1 MPHTSRRK
9 KHGNDRKRTEVIDDE
24 GWTRVTTR
32 SMAKMMT
39 PQNHTVPA
47 REYSPSRDS
56 VTEPCIGGVTYPGKY
71 EVPSTASVADI
82 TQRYKKVKRHWSLS
96 NSFTALQAALSR
108 HLETGPK
115 IETCTLFGAGS
126 YCGLRSAWIERHEV
140 ALVQTAV
147 FMSAVD
153 LIGECCKPEEAQDD

>member
-1 MPHTSRRK
+1 MPHTSRRR

-32 SMAKMMT
+32 SMAKMN

-47 REYSPSRDS
+47 REYSHSRDS
-56 VTEPCIGGVTYPGKY
+56 VTEPCIGLVRYPGKY
-71 EVPSTASVADI
+71 ELPSTASVADI
-82 TQRYKKVKRHWSLS
+82 TQRYEKVKRHWSLS
-96 NSFTALQAALSR
+96 DSFTALQAALSR
-108 HLETGPK
+108 HLESGPN

-153 LIGECCKPEEAQDD
+153 LIGEFCKPEEAQDD